1 MPVLKLSL
9 PGCGLQPQQPGRVV
23 VVVVAGVVV
32 VVVVTTGVVV
42 VVVATGVV
50 VVVVATGVVVV
61 VVATG
66 VVVVVVAM
74 GVVVVVV
81 AMGVVVVVLLV
92 GAPQASQQ
100 LGADPTDAVPPV
112 GALQSAAVLVIEHV
126 VCPLL
131 SVVQQ
136 VTKPGLPQVECAAQ
150 EITVSSH
157 SGRSDPSATAAAAT
171 ASTQL
176 TYA

>member
-1 MPVLKLSL
+1 
-9 PGCGLQPQQPGRVV
+9 
-23 VVVVAGVVV
+23 
-32 VVVVTTGVVV
+32 
-42 VVVATGVV
+42 
-50 VVVVATGVVVV
+50 
-61 VVATG
+61 
-66 VVVVVVAM
+66 
-74 GVVVVVV
+74 
-81 AMGVVVVVLLV
+81 VLLA

-112 GALQSAAVLVIEHV
+112 GALQSAAVLLIEHV
-126 VCPLL
+126 VWPVL

-176 TYA
+176 T

>member
-1 MPVLKLSL
+1 MPVVKLSL
-9 PGCGLQPQQPGRVV
+9 PGCGLKPQQPGR
-23 VVVVAGVVV
+23 
-32 VVVVTTGVVV
+32 VVV

-61 VVATG
+61 VVAPG
-66 VVVVVVAM
+66 VVVVVVAP

-81 AMGVVVVVLLV
+81 AAGVVVVVVALLA

-112 GALQSAAVLVIEHV
+112 GALQSAAVLLVEHV
-126 VCPLL
+126 AWPVL

-136 VTKPGLPQVECAAQ
+136 VTKPGRPQVDCAAQ

-176 TYA
+176 T